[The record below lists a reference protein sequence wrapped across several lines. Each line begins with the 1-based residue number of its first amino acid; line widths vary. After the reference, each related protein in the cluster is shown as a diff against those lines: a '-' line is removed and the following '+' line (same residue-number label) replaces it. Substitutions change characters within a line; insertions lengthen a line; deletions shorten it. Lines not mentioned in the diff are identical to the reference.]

1 MKGDSMILIKNGHL
15 VDPKSKRDEQTDIL
29 IKDGK
34 ILSIRPATA
43 DEEAA
48 CETII
53 DAEDFIVAPGF
64 VDTHVHFRDPGFTYK
79 EDIYTGAEAA
89 KRGGFTSVICMA
101 NTNPV
106 VDNAET
112 LDYVL
117 AEGKKTGIH
126 VYSAASIT
134 KGMKGEELTD
144 FKTLKEHGAVVFT
157 DDGMPIMNEQLLIE
171 AMKLAKEL
179 DMPLSFHEEDKNII
193 TNNGINEGRIAA
205 LFGVTGSP
213 STAEELLIAR
223 DCLLAGYIGTRI
235 CIQHISTKGGV
246 QNVRIA
252 RAMGTHVV
260 AEATPHHFSLTEEA
274 LLEHKTLAK
283 MNPPLRTDSDRRE
296 IISGLND
303 NTISIIATDHAP
315 HSKEEKDK
323 ALTEAPSGIIGL
335 ETSLALGMSYLVN
348 RSLLSLMDFISR
360 MSYQPAKFYG
370 LHAGYIEEG
379 GPADLVLCHPTELWT
394 VEDFKSKSSN
404 SPFLGQTLQGRVRCT
419 ICNGNIVYQDI

>member
-1 MKGDSMILIKNGHL
+1 MEVSMILIKNGQL
-15 VDPKSKRDEQTDIL
+15 VDPKSRRNECTDIL

-34 ILSIRPATA
+34 ILAIRPVTEE
-43 DEEAA
+43 EEAV
-48 CETII
+48 CETVI
-53 DAEDFIVAPGF
+53 DAEGFIVAPGF

-79 EDIYTGAEAA
+79 EDIHTGAEAA
-89 KRGGFTSVICMA
+89 KRGGFTTVVCMA

-106 VDNAET
+106 VDNPET

-117 AEGKKTGIH
+117 SEGKKTGIH
-126 VYSAASIT
+126 VLSAASIT

-157 DDGMPIMNEQLLIE
+157 DDGMPIMDETLLIK

-179 DMPLSFHEEDKNII
+179 DVPLSFHEEDKNII
-193 TNNGINEGRIAA
+193 TNNGINEGRTASI
-205 LFGVTGSP
+205 LGVTGSP

-252 RAMGTHVV
+252 RAQGVDVV

-274 LLEHKTLAK
+274 LLEYKTLAK

-296 IISGLND
+296 IIGGLID

-315 HSKEEKDK
+315 HSKEEKEK
-323 ALTEAPSGIIGL
+323 PLTEAPSGIIGL
-335 ETSLALGMSYLVN
+335 ETSLALGMTYLVN
-348 RSLLSLMDFISR
+348 KSLLSLTDFIAR

-370 LHAGYIEEG
+370 LNAGYIAEG
-379 GPADLVLCHPTELWT
+379 GPADLVLFHPTELWT
-394 VEDFKSKSSN
+394 VDNFRSKSSN

-419 ICNGNIVYQDI
+419 ICDGKIVYQDI